1 MAKYFARQDYTVA
14 TLLAQD
20 VGTITYQ
27 TSGSLTQLGQ
37 RIARVHHL
45 PSSDKKILR
54 NEIFVF
60 KGVKD
65 AKCIGIYRM
74 DTTKGQSNGKL
85 TLVSKITV

>member
-14 TLLAQD
+14 TLLAKD
-20 VGTITYQ
+20 VGTITYP
-27 TSGSLTQLGQ
+27 TSDSLTQLGQ
-37 RIARVHHL
+37 RIARVHHM

-60 KGVKD
+60 KGIKD
-65 AKCIGIYRM
+65 SKCIGIYEM

-85 TLVSKITV
+85 TLISKITV